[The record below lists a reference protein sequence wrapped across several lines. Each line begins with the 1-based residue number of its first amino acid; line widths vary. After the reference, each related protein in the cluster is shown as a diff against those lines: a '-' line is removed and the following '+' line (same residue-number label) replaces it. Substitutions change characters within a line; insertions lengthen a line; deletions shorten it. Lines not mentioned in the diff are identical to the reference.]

1 MIEQKQIDDKL
12 KDLEE
17 SSLDSIEVAQTWNSG
32 HEELLASIADRCMG
46 LSWMHTRCQRWY
58 EHMNFW
64 LTIPSIIIGTLSGSA
79 TIGLSSL
86 FPGNTRTAEVILGVC
101 TLSCGV
107 FSAINN
113 FLKSS
118 VLSECHRL
126 SALYYSKLHRTI
138 QAEIALRRDQRV
150 QAKDFLRL
158 IRAEQDR
165 LAETAPSVLDQI
177 IQQFKKEFRDKS
189 ELEKPEIAGDLDHA
203 LINRTMK
210 LQHLQI
216 QSTPI
221 KILQPTPGGSA
232 SSEYVAPQF
241 VKHQSVVAITPTS

>member
-1 MIEQKQIDDKL
+1 
-12 KDLEE
+12 
-17 SSLDSIEVAQTWNSG
+17 
-32 HEELLASIADRCMG
+32 
-46 LSWMHTRCQRWY
+46 MHTRCQRWY
-58 EHMNFW
+58 EHMNFM

-86 FPGNTRTAEVILGVC
+86 FPGSTQTAEVILGVC

-165 LAETAPSVLDQI
+165 LAEIAPSVLDHVI
-177 IQQFKKEFRDKS
+177 KKFKREFSDKS
-189 ELEKPEIAGDLDHA
+189 ELEKPEITGDLDHA
-203 LINRTMK
+203 IINRTMK

-216 QSTPI
+216 QGTPTKVVQTTPI
-221 KILQPTPGGSA
+221 GGS
-232 SSEYVAPQF
+232 SNSEYVAPQF
-241 VKHQSVVAITPTS
+241 MKHQSVVAITPITS